1 MVQQVDEL
9 FNGLSGQLGA
19 SPDQL
24 KVGAHAGKGLDAVLY
39 ATLQRY

>member
-24 KVGAHAGKGLDAVLY
+24 KVCVFLRKGLDVVPHACISD
-39 ATLQRY
+39 